1 MRINSDARP
10 QARVLIIA
18 ALMSLALWFMPMSD
32 VFLYPFRI
40 FVTFIHEGGHAIAAI
55 LTGNSVGSLSV
66 ATDGSGETYT
76 TGSGLFSQMLVSS
89 AGYLGSMA
97 FGALLLVLIRR
108 KVSSKLVLVGTSA
121 LIALLTLGFG
131 LFKPLFSGSL
141 STLAGVPFT
150 LLAGTILTVGL
161 FAVARFASA
170 RVAGYFVAFLAV
182 QCVLNAFLD
191 LKSLLFLSAP
201 GMAVVPTDALNM
213 ANATGIPAIVWA
225 FIWTLLA
232 FLILSAVVRLY
243 YVSSRRSDPQQDL
256 PFETPLDI

>member
-1 MRINSDARP
+1 
-10 QARVLIIA
+10 
-18 ALMSLALWFMPMSD
+18 MSD
-32 VFLYPFRI
+32 ILLYPFRI

-55 LTGNSVGSLSV
+55 LTGNSVASLSV
-66 ATDGSGETYT
+66 APNGEGETYT
-76 TGSGLFSQMLVSS
+76 LVGGLLSKTLVSS
-89 AGYLGSMA
+89 SGYLGSMA

-141 STLAGVPFT
+141 STLSGVPFT

-201 GMAVVPTDALNM
+201 GMAVHPTDALNM
-213 ANATGIPAIVWA
+213 ATLTGIPAIVWA
-225 FIWTLLA
+225 VVWTLLA

-243 YVSSRRSDPQQDL
+243 YVSSRRSDPQRDL
-256 PFETPLDI
+256 PFDNPLDV

>member
-10 QARVLIIA
+10 HARVLIIA
-18 ALMSLALWFMPMSD
+18 ALVSLALWFVPMSD
-32 VFLYPFRI
+32 VLLYPFRI

-55 LTGNSVGSLSV
+55 LTGNSVAALSV
-66 ATDGSGETYT
+66 ATNASGETYT
-76 TGSGLFSQMLVSS
+76 TQGGLISQTVVSS
-89 AGYLGSMA
+89 SGYLGSMA

-108 KVSSKLVLVGTSA
+108 SVSSKLVLVGTSA

-141 STLAGVPFT
+141 STLSGVPFT
-150 LLAGTILTVGL
+150 LLAGAILTVGL
-161 FAVARFASA
+161 FAVARFASVRA
-170 RVAGYFVAFLAV
+170 AGYFVAFLAV

-201 GMAVVPTDALNM
+201 GMSVVPTDALNM

-225 FIWTLLA
+225 LIWTMLA
-232 FLILSAVVRLY
+232 FLILSGVVRLY
-243 YVSSRRSDPQQDL
+243 LVSSRRAEQQRDL
-256 PFETPLDI
+256 PFDSPLDI